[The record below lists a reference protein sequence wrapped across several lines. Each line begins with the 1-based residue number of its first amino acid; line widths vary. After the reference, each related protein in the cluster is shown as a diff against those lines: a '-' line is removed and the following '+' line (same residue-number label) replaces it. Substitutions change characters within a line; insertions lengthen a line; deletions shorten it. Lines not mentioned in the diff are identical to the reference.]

1 MKKKTIYLI
10 VLAVLVIAGFIAWRF
25 YRQNKQASDT
35 SQYQTT
41 AAERGSLVATIGATG
56 TVRANQTAILAWQTS
71 GSVELV
77 VVSLGEAVT
86 KDQQLAQLAQTS
98 LPQAVILAQA
108 DLVSAQKALDD
119 LATNAE
125 IAKTNA
131 MRDIATY
138 AQAVRDAQYQLDNYS
153 VPTNQAHLETME
165 AVDQMSSRLEAARQA
180 FEPYKYYPL
189 DDSTR
194 ENLKDLLDEAQSDYN
209 AAVRRLEYEYELEVA
224 QNNLEKAR
232 QDYQTWKDGPSSSDV
247 AAAQAR
253 IDAAQAT
260 INLARL
266 NAPFPGS
273 ITSVDIKP
281 GDQVSPGSLA
291 FRLDDLNHL
300 LVDLLVSEVDINR
313 ISNGQEVLLTFD
325 AILDQEYHGIV
336 NQVAQAGTSEQG
348 VVDFKVTVELTDA
361 DEAVKPGMTA
371 AVNIIVNQLDD
382 VLLVPNRAVRLLEGK
397 RVVYILKDGSPQAVE
412 ITLGASSDTDSQ
424 VLSGD
429 LKPGDL
435 IVLNPPAVFEQNG
448 PPPWVQ

>member
-1 MKKKTIYLI
+1 MKKKTISLI
-10 VLAVLVIAGFIAWRF
+10 VLAVLVIAGIIAWRF
-25 YRQNKQASDT
+25 YQQNKQASDT
-35 SQYQTT
+35 SQFQTM

-56 TVRANQTAILAWQTS
+56 TVRANQTAILTWQTS
-71 GSVELV
+71 GSVEQV

-86 KDQQLAQLAQTS
+86 TDQQLAQLAQTS

-232 QDYQTWKDGPSSSDV
+232 QDYQTWKDGPSSSDI

-281 GDQVSPGSLA
+281 GDQVSPGSMA
-291 FRLDDLNHL
+291 FRLDDLSHL

-313 ISNGQEVLLTFD
+313 ISDGQEVLLTFD

-336 NQVAQAGTSEQG
+336 TQVAQAGTSEQG

-382 VLLVPNRAVRLLEGK
+382 VLRVPNRAVRLLEGK
-397 RVVYILKDGSPQAVE
+397 RVVYILKDGRPQAVE

-448 PPPWVQ
+448 APPWVQ